1 MNSLGSIEALK
12 QKASAGTPP
21 PSVIT
26 TSTDPA
32 VKTKEEQ
39 AKRLETLIT
48 ELGKAM
54 KQLLEGSEEHEV
66 WCFHNY
72 IAHS

>member
-12 QKASAGTPP
+12 QKASASPS